1 MANKDK
7 EGKSIVAQFWATM
20 QTNDFR
26 EAARLLGEDFV
37 LEWPQSGERIRG
49 PENFAAVNQHYPG
62 AGAWQFTVH
71 RIIAE
76 GDQVVTDVGVTDG
89 KITGRA
95 ITFSTVRAGR
105 IVSQVEFWPDA
116 FEPAEWRAHWVERL

>member
-7 EGKSIVAQFWATM
+7 ESKSIVAQFWATL
-20 QTNDFR
+20 QTDDFR
-26 EAARLLGEDFV
+26 ESARLLAEDFV

-49 PENFAAVNQHYPG
+49 PENFAALNQHYPA
-62 AGAWQFTVH
+62 AGRWQFTVD

-89 KITGRA
+89 KTTGRA
-95 ITFSTVRAGR
+95 ITFSTVDAGK
-105 IVSQVEFWPDA
+105 IVNQVEFWPDP